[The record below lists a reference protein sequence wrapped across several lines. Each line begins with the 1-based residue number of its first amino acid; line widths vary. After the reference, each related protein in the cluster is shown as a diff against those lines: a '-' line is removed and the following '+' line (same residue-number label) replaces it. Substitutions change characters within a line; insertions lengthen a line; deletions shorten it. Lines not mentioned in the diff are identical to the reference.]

1 MNICFRLCLLRL
13 KSKHSGSLRGMHFFL
28 VRTFWPV
35 FFRIFVEDQH
45 LQEKILDL
53 FSSEHSKKLFAI
65 SNEGTFSSDCPENF
79 SAGTKRNNELMLLS
93 EQFRLEQGVKL

>member
-1 MNICFRLCLLRL
+1 MFAPLEVETQWQFKRNAFLF
-13 KSKHSGSLRGMHFFL
+13 GQNFFGL
-28 VRTFWPV
+28 F

-53 FSSEHSKKLFAI
+53 FPSEHSKKLFAI
-65 SNEGTFSSDCPENF
+65 SNEGPFSSDCPENF
-79 SAGTKRNNELMLLS
+79 SVGTKRNNELMLLS